1 MLTLIAEQKK
11 LSPISVSAILEQDR
25 RPVGWVARID
35 SFWAKFCLAKF
46 DLDVRS
52 KSRSD
57 TFKDMPCLYILLELQ
72 ILH

>member
-11 LSPISVSAILEQDR
+11 LNPLLLQQYWSS
-25 RPVGWVARID
+25 VGWVARID

-52 KSRSD
+52 KNRSD
-57 TFKDMPCLYILLELQ
+57 TLKDMPCLYILLELQ